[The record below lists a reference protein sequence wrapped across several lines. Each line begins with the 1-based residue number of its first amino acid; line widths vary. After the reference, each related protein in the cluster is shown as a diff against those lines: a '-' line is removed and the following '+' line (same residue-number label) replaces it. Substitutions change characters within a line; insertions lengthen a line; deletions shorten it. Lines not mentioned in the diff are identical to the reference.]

1 MSHIFLL
8 IFIKNIKYS
17 DAYRYRLPI
26 YCVFG
31 FHFLT
36 IYPGLLLPLGRVYF
50 FFFRFSWQ
58 EIFSQCLQFFKLPC
72 IMVLG
77 IKNKRQCW
85 NWQTGTFEGRVSLT
99 YGFKSHLPH
108 QAEPGRTSRL
118 RFFFISLIQT
128 LHQPTKSHDI
138 QDDIPIL
145 DNKLHFNKDFFSKN
159 N

>member
-1 MSHIFLL
+1 M
-8 IFIKNIKYS
+8 
-17 DAYRYRLPI
+17 
-26 YCVFG
+26 
-31 FHFLT
+31 
-36 IYPGLLLPLGRVYF
+36 
-50 FFFRFSWQ
+50 
-58 EIFSQCLQFFKLPC
+58 
-72 IMVLG
+72 
-77 IKNKRQCW
+77 
-85 NWQTGTFEGRVSLT
+85 SLT

-118 RFFFISLIQT
+118 RFFFIFPQLARAQAISYSAAFSRPEPGRTSRLRFFFIPLIQT